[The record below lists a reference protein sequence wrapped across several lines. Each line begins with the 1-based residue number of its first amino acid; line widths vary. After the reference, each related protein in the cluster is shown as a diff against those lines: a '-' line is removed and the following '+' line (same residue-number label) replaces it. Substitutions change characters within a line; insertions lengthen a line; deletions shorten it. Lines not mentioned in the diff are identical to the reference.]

1 MLKKVTDQSKSVS
14 EIGIVG
20 KRQNGMLVITLFF
33 EDGQKLTGMRLYGTL
48 TKNSLAVTP
57 STSRFCLLKV
67 FRVFSIS
74 LLRFPG
80 AAKRHIVAFIHMIM
94 NKLSG

>member
-33 EDGQKLTGMRLYGTL
+33 GDGQKINRDETL
-48 TKNSLAVTP
+48 WNP
-57 STSRFCLLKV
+57 
-67 FRVFSIS
+67 
-74 LLRFPG
+74 
-80 AAKRHIVAFIHMIM
+80 
-94 NKLSG
+94 N